1 MTISPP
7 PSTSTSDS
15 TPDRLRVLIVGGG
28 IGGLMLG
35 LMLERAS
42 IDYVILERSSEI
54 RPLGSAISL
63 NGTVLRV
70 FEQLGLLEDLH
81 KISKFSG
88 RLHLVKEDT
97 TTQGHVD
104 LEHFR
109 ERYGYYSVVFG
120 RPELLKLLVS
130 RIPPGKL
137 ILGKRILTTAR
148 TEFGVL
154 VRCSDNSA
162 YEGDI
167 LVGADGAY
175 SSIRQNMYKELKDKK
190 MLPRSD
196 SKPLKFDQNIVVGIT
211 DELDP
216 EKYSA
221 LRQDF
226 AQIHGIIGNKAPYTM
241 WLIPIP
247 GNRFA
252 WSIGGRILDSEAG
265 KEDVRSFSFAEW
277 FPELATDVCDLV
289 REYVLPDLTNSYQE
303 DGHYKNRKTD
313 ADMHHQDP
321 DTASLSDSSIHS
333 TLSTGDSS
341 NASSRGTKELKSESL
356 MHSATIRLPDNIPG
370 LLPRR
375 QTPTAKPGT
384 VGELIDAT
392 PNDRVSKVM
401 LESKLFKT
409 WHHERTVLIGDACHK
424 VLPFAGQGAIQ
435 AILDCIS
442 LANALYDMNTVSD
455 DDIAKAF
462 KRYKTERFPIAK
474 SSVSGSRS
482 FGKLLNFQ
490 GKLSD
495 FIRTITFNKVPT
507 WILRLATDKL
517 HLHRPQLT
525 YLPMVPDRGSAKAH
539 VQDYSPKYL
548 AKLVEQR
555 QKALAGSASRHHSHN
570 GQQQQ
575 QNGDLCAAVNVAEPE
590 TRTDNSNSN
599 HHDTR
604 PVHHNH
610 NHSSHR
616 SQHDLAGHSHNH
628 HHHHSNKI
636 HADYPTDSSSYDNRN
651 DHIEHN
657 DRNDRTPH
665 GERNNGNGTI
675 GRKNQGRSRDRKHEY
690 LASDF
695 YEFPEPPTAIPT
707 TPRQHQYDTA
717 SIHSTSTTT
726 TTREARRKNS
736 RAELVPPPLPTQAPP
751 RHHPAEYLH
760 HHPEDN
766 VNPMIAP
773 LRSPSTRSFNL
784 GPQHQQQHHQQH
796 YHQQQHRPSLV
807 KRNTITNIR
816 SAATT
821 TPAASSVYST
831 ASSSVASSPSSS
843 PAIQPMTAYE
853 LHSNPAREHLQ
864 WSEGYNDNTSHF
876 IDSLH
881 HNGSA
886 AHNGFSS
893 SCYSQQ
899 QQQQQLL
906 QQQMQQLQLQ
916 EQMQHLQ
923 QQQQQL
929 PRLSR
934 SPLRSS
940 STFEVENSPYRPSQ

>member
-7 PSTSTSDS
+7 PSTSTSDT

-70 FEQLGLLEDLH
+70 FEQLGLLEELH

-97 TTQGHVD
+97 VTQGHVD

-109 ERYGYYSVVFG
+109 ESVVFG
-120 RPELLKLLVS
+120 RPDLLKLLVS

-137 ILGKRILTTAR
+137 ILGKRILSTAR

-154 VRCSDNSA
+154 VRCADNSA

-226 AQIHGIIGNKAPYTM
+226 AEIHGIIGNKAPYTM

-252 WSIGGRILDSEAG
+252 WSIGGRILDADAG

-289 REYVLPDLTNSYQE
+289 RDYVLPDLSNSYQE
-303 DGHYKNRKTD
+303 DGHYKDIKTD
-313 ADMHHQDP
+313 ADFHHH
-321 DTASLSDSSIHS
+321 DTDAATLSGSSIHS
-333 TLSTGDSS
+333 TMSTGDSS
-341 NASSRGTKELKSESL
+341 NASSRGNKEFRSESL
-356 MHSATIRLPDNIPG
+356 MHSATIHLPDNIPG

-384 VGELIDAT
+384 VGELIDST

-455 DDIAKAF
+455 DDITKAF
-462 KRYKTERFPIAK
+462 KRYKSERFPIAK
-474 SSVSGSRS
+474 NSVYGSRS

-525 YLPMVPDRGSAKAH
+525 YLPMVPDHGTAKAH

-548 AKLVEQR
+548 AKLVEER
-555 QKALAGSASRHHSHN
+555 QAALAASAANRHHSHDSQR
-570 GQQQQ
+570 QQQQ
-575 QNGDLCAAVNVAEPE
+575 KGDHCAVA
-590 TRTDNSNSN
+590 D
-599 HHDTR
+599 
-604 PVHHNH
+604 
-610 NHSSHR
+610 
-616 SQHDLAGHSHNH
+616 G
-628 HHHHSNKI
+628 
-636 HADYPTDSSSYDNRN
+636 
-651 DHIEHN
+651 HN
-657 DRNDRTPH
+657 DRNDRTPR
-665 GERNNGNGTI
+665 GERSQGSAD
-675 GRKNQGRSRDRKHEY
+675 RKTQSRSRDRRHEHY
-690 LASDF
+690 ASDF
-695 YEFPEPPTAIPT
+695 YEFPSPPTAIPT
-707 TPRQHQYDTA
+707 TPHQQHHQYDTA
-717 SIHSTSTTT
+717 SIHSTS

-766 VNPMIAP
+766 ISPVLAP

-784 GPQHQQQHHQQH
+784 GPQHQQHQQHHQQQQQQH
-796 YHQQQHRPSLV
+796 HQQQHHQQQEYQQQQHRPPMPT
-807 KRNTITNIR
+807 RNTCTSTRNI
-816 SAATT
+816 ATI
-821 TPAASSVYST
+821 TPATSSVYST

-843 PAIQPMTAYE
+843 PAIQPMSACE

-864 WSEGYNDNTSHF
+864 WSEGYDNENTISQYANSLFNDADATATAAAAAPASPAAPAAVAQTSS
-876 IDSLH
+876 ITLEVDI
-881 HNGSA
+881 
-886 AHNGFSS
+886 
-893 SCYSQQ
+893 
-899 QQQQQLL
+899 
-906 QQQMQQLQLQ
+906 
-916 EQMQHLQ
+916 HL
-923 QQQQQL
+923 
-929 PRLSR
+929 
-934 SPLRSS
+934 
-940 STFEVENSPYRPSQ
+940 